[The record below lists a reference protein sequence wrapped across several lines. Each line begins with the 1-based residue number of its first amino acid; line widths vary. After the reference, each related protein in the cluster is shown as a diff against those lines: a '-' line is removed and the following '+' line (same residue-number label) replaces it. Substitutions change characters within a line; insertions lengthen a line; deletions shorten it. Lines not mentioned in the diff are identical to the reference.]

1 MTRRALLG
9 APVHQWVSGNL
20 RQWEKER
27 GEDRPSEN
35 AKRSGGYRGCQ
46 RGLSLGYLLN
56 ATLLISDPELLIF
69 IFARLLNGSN
79 LVSLGGASADE

>member
-1 MTRRALLG
+1 LTRRALLG

-27 GEDRPSEN
+27 EESTARVRMPKDRVATGDVSV
-35 AKRSGGYRGCQ
+35 AC
-46 RGLSLGYLLN
+46 LLN
-56 ATLLISDPELLIF
+56 ATFLISDPELLIF